1 MLCLQKLNTENI
13 KNDYSYSKESLK
25 NETRVAA
32 VPETVRKIVQNGID
46 VLIEKNAGQNA
57 GYPDSLY
64 VEAGAKIIDS
74 QKNLYK
80 DIDIITKINPPSLDE
95 IKLMPEGIVL
105 IANMQAVSNR
115 NIIEKLAE
123 KNITVFAME
132 LMPRISRAQSMD
144 VLSSQSNLAG
154 YKAVLDAFAAFGKT
168 IPMMM
173 TAAGTIAP
181 ARTLV
186 MGAGVAG
193 LQAIATAKRL
203 GSVVYASDVRPAVKE
218 QVESLGGRFVEVKS
232 DETAETKG
240 GYAKEMSDDY
250 KKRQAEAIA
259 EQVKMADII
268 ICTALIP
275 GRPAPVL
282 ITSEML
288 KTMKEGSIIVD
299 MAAIAG
305 GNVEGSKPDETV
317 IINGVKIIG
326 DTNITAKLAFDS
338 SALFARNIFN
348 FINTFFNKES
358 KQIEF
363 NYNDDL
369 VKGSCVTKNKEI
381 IHPILKGDK

>member
-1 MLCLQKLNTENI
+1 VLCLQKLNTENI

>member
-1 MLCLQKLNTENI
+1 MIIAIPKEN
-13 KNDYSYSKESLK
+13 LK

-32 VPETVRKIVQNGID
+32 VPETVKKIVQNGID

-57 GYPDSLY
+57 GYPDNLY
-64 VEAGAKIIDS
+64 VDAGAKVIDS

-95 IKLMPEGIVL
+95 IKLMPEGITL
-105 IANMQAVSNR
+105 IANMQAVSNK

-173 TAAGTIAP
+173 TAAGTIPP

-232 DETAETKG
+232 DENAETKG

-305 GNVEGSKPDETV
+305 GNVQGSKPDEIVT
-317 IINGVKIIG
+317 INGIKIIG

-338 SALFARNIFN
+338 SALFARNVFN

-363 NYNDDL
+363 NFNDDL
-369 VKGSCVTKNKEI
+369 VKGCCVTKNKEI

>member
-1 MLCLQKLNTENI
+1 MI
-13 KNDYSYSKESLK
+13 IAIPKESLK

-32 VPETVRKIVQNGID
+32 IPETVKKIVQNGID
-46 VLIEKNAGQNA
+46 VLIEKNAGQSA
-57 GYPDSLY
+57 GYPDSVY
-64 VEAGAKIIDS
+64 IEAGAKIIDS
-74 QKNLYK
+74 PKNLYK

-95 IKLMPEGIVL
+95 IKLMPEGIIL
-105 IANMQAVSNR
+105 IANMQAVSNK

-173 TAAGTIAP
+173 TAAGTIPP

-232 DETAETKG
+232 DEAAETKG

-259 EQVKMADII
+259 EQVKMSDII

-275 GRPAPVL
+275 GRPAPIL

-305 GNVEGSKPDETV
+305 GNVQGSKPDEIVT
-317 IINGVKIIG
+317 INGIKIIG

-363 NYNDDL
+363 NFNDDL
-369 VKGSCVTKNKEI
+369 VKGCCVTKNKEI